1 MVRFLCGLLSDSSLR
16 VLYIL
21 YKYHPNTPVT
31 MMNMPMCYHFYYP
44 IISGMHSI
52 MGWTEFT
59 EKYLSLSALLFEAS
73 FDSNNDTFPCFRT
86 FDSATPSNEWECFVK
101 SLLLLHSVH
110 LIYLDQGSA
119 NSGPRARCG
128 PRGDFIRPSTLSEII
143 LLFRLF
149 QI

>member
-1 MVRFLCGLLSDSSLR
+1 MMSPHFRLSSELTGSITKRLPHAINQLSVPGSFFNQFVTDI
-16 VLYIL
+16 YI
-21 YKYHPNTPVT
+21 YIYTST
-31 MMNMPMCYHFYYP
+31 
-44 IISGMHSI
+44 
-52 MGWTEFT
+52 
-59 EKYLSLSALLFEAS
+59 ALLFEAS